1 MPTVGRLPVCGFAG
15 RGTRAETAAETAA
28 LLSDLAAI
36 KRRSAQTL
44 EWATNVFHFGLL
56 DIGLDQL
63 TLGRVHLLRTGLE
76 SSDVHLPS
84 ARTYLDTGLATLR
97 QSNNSDEMP
106 RALLPCTWL
115 HALADEW
122 DAARQRLDE
131 AYALCTRGG
140 NPQNGWQGGM
150 RLHLADTLL
159 HRARLFGWRNE
170 YPWPGR
176 TPQADLDEA
185 EALIK
190 ACGYHRRDQELADAR
205 AVLG

>member
-1 MPTVGRLPVCGFAG
+1 MD
-15 RGTRAETAAETAA
+15 AA
-28 LLSDLAAI
+28 
-36 KRRSAQTL
+36 
-44 EWATNVFHFGLL
+44 
-56 DIGLDQL
+56 
-63 TLGRVHLLRTGLE
+63 
-76 SSDVHLPS
+76 
-84 ARTYLDTGLATLR
+84 LATLR
-97 QSNNSDEMP
+97 HANRNDRLP
-106 RALLPCTWL
+106 RALLPCAWL
-115 HALADEW
+115 HALAGEW

-140 NPQNGWQGGM
+140 NPQSGWQGGM

-176 TPQADLDEA
+176 TPEADLDEA